1 MHCVLI
7 NYNVTSVN
15 PIQHFNLVTDTRLIL
30 SHTFYQTAGHLML
43 TPLHLSHPCYRRI
56 ARALDITSSVCNCRR
71 SAMSRNQLSQNT
83 IGITSVKLIINILF
97 MDPNTRKVQKN
108 AVYWDKTQPANFRGN
123 PIYQAAKRHLNNSW
137 TVKNEEKW
145 DGKLHFICLCTSG
158 LLVADYV

>member
-30 SHTFYQTAGHLML
+30 SHTFYQTVGHLML

-108 AVYWDKTQPANFRGN
+108 AVYWDKTQPANFRSN
-123 PIYQAAKRHLNNSW
+123 PLYQLKLQKRHLNNSK
-137 TVKNEEKW
+137 TVKNDEKS
-145 DGKLHFICLCTSG
+145 DGKLTYFFVCLLS
-158 LLVADYV
+158 